1 MTTTINVPGASLNVL
16 DRGQGPVVLF
26 VHGFPLTH
34 AMWRPQIE
42 SLADSCRVLAP
53 DLRGFGASTVTAGTV
68 SMRQFAEDLAEL
80 LDALGITEPIT
91 FCGLSMGGYIGW
103 QFARHYPQ
111 RLRGLICC
119 DTKASADSEEA
130 IQNRHKLAE
139 SVLNHGSGV
148 LAQAMPE
155 KLFAKQT
162 REQQPDIVEQCK
174 KMMVTAD
181 PEGVAAALR
190 GMAERPNMSDL
201 LPTIEVPTLV
211 IVGEEDQ
218 ITTVAEMR
226 EMAQAIPKSEFVKVP
241 QAGHMAPLENPTL
254 VNSAVK
260 AFLEKLP

>member
-1 MTTTINVPGASLNVL
+1 MPTTFNIPGASLNGL
-16 DRGQGPVVLF
+16 DRGQGPVILF

-42 SLADSCRVLAP
+42 ALADSCRVIAP
-53 DLRGFGASTVTAGTV
+53 DLHGFGASTVTAGTI
-68 SMRQFAEDLAEL
+68 SMRQFADDLAEL
-80 LDALGITEPIT
+80 LDALNITEPVT

-103 QFARHYPQ
+103 QFARHYPH

-162 REQQPDIVEQCK
+162 LEQQPGIVEQCK
-174 KMMVTAD
+174 EMMLAAD

-190 GMAERPNMSDL
+190 GMAERPDMSDL

-211 IVGEEDQ
+211 VVGEEDQ

-226 EMAQAIPKSEFVKVP
+226 EMAEAIPKSEFVEVP
-241 QAGHMAPLENPTL
+241 QAGHMAPLENPEP
-254 VNSAVK
+254 VNSAIK